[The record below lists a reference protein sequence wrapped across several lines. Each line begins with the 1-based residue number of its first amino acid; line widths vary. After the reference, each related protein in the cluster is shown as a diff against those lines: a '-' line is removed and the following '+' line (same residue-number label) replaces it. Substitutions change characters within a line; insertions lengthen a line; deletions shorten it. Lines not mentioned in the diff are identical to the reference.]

1 MKPEEEIYV
10 NLEELNL
17 SKLKYEENGDKPGK
31 TDFSPEKETRTLCF
45 KAAFFLGLLS
55 FLLLAV
61 VVTVSV
67 LYQRDF
73 NQLSGELANQTA
85 ERNYLQMMNQN
96 LTYEKDQ
103 LEVSLK
109 VAELNLEQMKK
120 ESVTCPVGWRKFG
133 CRCYLLSSWKNT
145 WEQSKYQC
153 SRNGADLVI
162 IKSTEEMM
170 FLKELGDQ
178 LKFWI
183 GLQYTTPEKG
193 WKWVDGSSLR
203 NS

>member
-1 MKPEEEIYV
+1 
-10 NLEELNL
+10 
-17 SKLKYEENGDKPGK
+17 SKIMFCLIFAPLGDKAGK
-31 TDFSPEKETRTLCF
+31 TDFSPVKETRTLCF
-45 KAAFFLGLLS
+45 KAALFLGLLS

-67 LYQRDF
+67 LCKCSPQHD
-73 NQLSGELANQTA
+73 
-85 ERNYLQMMNQN
+85 N
-96 LTYEKDQ
+96 L
-103 LEVSLK
+103 
-109 VAELNLEQMKK
+109 
-120 ESVTCPVGWRKFG
+120 TCPVGWRKFG

-153 SRNGADLVI
+153 SRNGADL
-162 IKSTEEMM
+162 M

-193 WKWVDGSSLR
+193 WKWVDGSSLT
-203 NS
+203 NSHFRTQGCAALNSFRLWSRSWSKETCSMMLHWVCEKQASPSGLLQ